1 MNFKNQFL
9 TFLIVDDEDL
19 ARADL
24 RRQLGGLLPSFTG
37 LEAAN
42 IRQARDL
49 LMRQRVDGV
58 FLDLEMPGGS
68 GMTLLPEIRAM
79 GVPVV
84 VVTAHEQYAVDAFDG
99 DAADYL
105 LKPVEPSRLA
115 RALTRIRKPDGRDPA
130 DPLVMLGDQ
139 SSCWPLRQDE
149 IVMVES
155 EGKNVVLHLKDRGP
169 IPIPRSLKEIED
181 VLNESQF
188 VRVNRYRIVQLLCL
202 KEIRRRTGAGN
213 FVAELDGHGT
223 IEFSRR
229 QSIAFRQ
236 RFGF

>member
-1 MNFKNQFL
+1 
-9 TFLIVDDEDL
+9 
-19 ARADL
+19 
-24 RRQLGGLLPSFTG
+24 
-37 LEAAN
+37 
-42 IRQARDL
+42 
-49 LMRQRVDGV
+49 
-58 FLDLEMPGGS
+58 
-68 GMTLLPEIRAM
+68 LLPEIRAM

-84 VVTAHEQYAVDAFDG
+84 VVTAHEKFAVDAFDG

-105 LKPVEPSRLA
+105 LKPVELSRLA
-115 RALTRIRKPDGRDPA
+115 RALTRIRKLDRRDPA
-130 DPLVMLGDQ
+130 DPLIMLGDQ

-181 VLNESQF
+181 LLNESQF

-202 KEIRRRTGAGN
+202 KEIRRRAGAGN

>member
-9 TFLIVDDEDL
+9 TYLIVDDEDL

-24 RRQLGGLLPSFTG
+24 CRQIGELLPSFTG
-37 LEAAN
+37 IEAAT
-42 IRQARDL
+42 IRQARERL
-49 LMRQRVDGV
+49 LRQRVDGV
-58 FLDLEMPGGS
+58 FLDLEMPDGS
-68 GMTLLPEIRAM
+68 GMALLSEIRAM

-84 VVTAHEQYAVDAFDG
+84 VITAHPQYAVGAFDG
-99 DAADYL
+99 DAVDYL

-115 RALTRIRKPDGRDPA
+115 RALTRIRKTDGRNPQES
-130 DPLVMLGDQ
+130 LIMLGDQ

-155 EGKNVVLHLKDRGP
+155 DGKNVLIHVKNRAP
-169 IPIPRSLKEIED
+169 ISIPRSLKEIED
-181 VLNESQF
+181 LLNESQF

-202 KEIRRRTGAGN
+202 KEIRRCLGAGY